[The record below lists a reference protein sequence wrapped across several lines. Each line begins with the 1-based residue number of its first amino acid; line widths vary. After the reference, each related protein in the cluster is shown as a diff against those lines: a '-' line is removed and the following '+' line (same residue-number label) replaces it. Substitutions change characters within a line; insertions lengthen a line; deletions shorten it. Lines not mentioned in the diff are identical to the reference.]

1 MGLSSFKVSSE
12 KLFTAIYRD
21 SAHSKTMNELR
32 DPYTTFM
39 ASTRHHDMSDIKFHY
54 VPLLATDSAEIDRL
68 HELNNGTKI
77 LEGQQRG
84 AAVVSEMTK
93 IALMDGDPQVMQ
105 YFQVH
110 AAPAL
115 YNSNAYHKQ
124 GTSKVMNS
132 QINMPFMVDPHT
144 GTIMTQEDA
153 LTHTMQALDNGE
165 VAASEILANHNLDHL
180 PKYRVNEALR
190 QIGSGS
196 LWLANITLP
205 SELASRNPFEIQY
218 AVRARSLDL
227 VERARTMGRA
237 IGMHPSLAALSDIDS
252 VYSAHL
258 RRNAPTKKAR
268 SAIAQAQEAY
278 ALAA

>member
-1 MGLSSFKVSSE
+1 
-12 KLFTAIYRD
+12 
-21 SAHSKTMNELR
+21 
-32 DPYTTFM
+32 M
-39 ASTRHHDMSDIKFHY
+39 ATTRHHDMSDMKFHF

-68 HELNNGTKI
+68 HNLEKGTKI
-77 LEGQQRG
+77 LEAQQRG
-84 AAVVSEMTK
+84 AAVVSEAVK
-93 IALMDGDPQVMQ
+93 IAFIDGDPEVKR
-105 YFQVH
+105 YFQMN

-124 GTSKVMNS
+124 GTSNVMNS
-132 QINMPFMVDPHT
+132 KIDMPFMINPET
-144 GTIMTQEDA
+144 GTVMSPEDTLA
-153 LTHTMQALDNGE
+153 NTMQALSHGE
-165 VAASEILANHNLDHL
+165 TAAAELAANHNLNHL
-180 PKYRVNEALR
+180 PRYRVNEALR
-190 QIGSGS
+190 QIGGGG

-205 SELASRNPFEIQY
+205 SELSSRDPFEIQY

-268 SAIAQAQEAY
+268 SAITQAQEAY